1 MEQTSKDK
9 TELLSPAGD
18 FECFLAAIA
27 AGADAVYA
35 GGDRFG
41 ARAYAKNFNSD
52 ELKEAIERSH
62 LFDRKFYLTVNTIL
76 KNNEISELYDY
87 IAPLYEAG
95 LDGVIVQDLG
105 VISVL
110 SGMFPK
116 LPLHASTQM
125 AVTDIEGVRLLADM
139 GIKRIVPAREL
150 SLSEIRKIYEAT
162 GMELECFIHG
172 ALCYSY
178 SGKCLFSSILGGRSG
193 NRGRCAQPCRL
204 PYNGKYILSARDLM
218 TLDIL
223 PELIGAGI
231 ASFKIEGRMKSK
243 EYVATVTGIYR
254 KYIDRFFD
262 AQDEEYFVEQYDREQ
277 LDKIYTRSGHCDG
290 YYNIRN
296 GRSMISVDKPSYASG
311 DDEDLKSL
319 FQKYAGK
326 DIKIMTEAKV
336 KACKGE
342 KLRLEFNCKGCS
354 TVYYGEIV
362 EASRKSPTGSEDI
375 RKQIDKTGGTCFEFS
390 EIDITCDDDIFIPVS
405 SLNRARR
412 EGLQLLKDKIALKY
426 RRNADEALVYNEC
439 IKESIRPSDDNK
451 HYKKP
456 KVNCRIDRID
466 MLDQVIGYDLADMIT
481 INVSAVNESNI
492 ASVTEKI
499 HDHGKAVFFAL
510 PQIIRNGYLERN
522 PYILNILKNGMAD
535 GITVDNYESL
545 YFLRER
551 RFKGVILSDL
561 HMYAAND
568 DAVNAYESSGID
580 VITYP
585 VELNLKELKD
595 LELKG
600 GEFILY
606 GRIPMMVSAQCVM
619 KTQDRCIKDNGVSY
633 IRDRYG
639 NSFPCVRECG
649 ECFNTILNSVPTMI
663 TRIDDLTKALKPY
676 SYRIH
681 FTVESSSEI
690 DKILSLYDDIFA
702 KREFEDPG
710 TDHTLGH
717 LKRGVE

>member
-76 KNNEISELYDY
+76 KNNEISELYEY

-231 ASFKIEGRMKSK
+231 ASFKIEGRIKSK
-243 EYVATVTGIYR
+243 EYVYS
-254 KYIDRFFD
+254 DR
-262 AQDEEYFVEQYDREQ
+262 
-277 LDKIYTRSGHCDG
+277 
-290 YYNIRN
+290 N
-296 GRSMISVDKPSYASG
+296 
-311 DDEDLKSL
+311 
-319 FQKYAGK
+319 
-326 DIKIMTEAKV
+326 
-336 KACKGE
+336 
-342 KLRLEFNCKGCS
+342 
-354 TVYYGEIV
+354 
-362 EASRKSPTGSEDI
+362 
-375 RKQIDKTGGTCFEFS
+375 
-390 EIDITCDDDIFIPVS
+390 
-405 SLNRARR
+405 
-412 EGLQLLKDKIALKY
+412 
-426 RRNADEALVYNEC
+426 
-439 IKESIRPSDDNK
+439 
-451 HYKKP
+451 
-456 KVNCRIDRID
+456 
-466 MLDQVIGYDLADMIT
+466 
-481 INVSAVNESNI
+481 
-492 ASVTEKI
+492 
-499 HDHGKAVFFAL
+499 
-510 PQIIRNGYLERN
+510 
-522 PYILNILKNGMAD
+522 
-535 GITVDNYESL
+535 
-545 YFLRER
+545 
-551 RFKGVILSDL
+551 LS
-561 HMYAAND
+561 
-568 DAVNAYESSGID
+568 
-580 VITYP
+580 
-585 VELNLKELKD
+585 
-595 LELKG
+595 
-600 GEFILY
+600 
-606 GRIPMMVSAQCVM
+606 
-619 KTQDRCIKDNGVSY
+619 
-633 IRDRYG
+633 
-639 NSFPCVRECG
+639 
-649 ECFNTILNSVPTMI
+649 
-663 TRIDDLTKALKPY
+663 
-676 SYRIH
+676 
-681 FTVESSSEI
+681 
-690 DKILSLYDDIFA
+690 
-702 KREFEDPG
+702 
-710 TDHTLGH
+710 
-717 LKRGVE
+717 